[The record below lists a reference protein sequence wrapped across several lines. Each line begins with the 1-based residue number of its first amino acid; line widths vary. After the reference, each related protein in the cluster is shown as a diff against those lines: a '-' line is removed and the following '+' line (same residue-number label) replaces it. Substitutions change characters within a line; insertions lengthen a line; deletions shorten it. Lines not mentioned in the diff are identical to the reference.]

1 MLSGYSVLHHA
12 TTALTTLAFTMDSL
26 NAFGK
31 QQRLIGSVSFVQTMC
46 YSVYLNT
53 VFALT
58 SYVHPLVRTGPFN
71 SLTVSIHT
79 IIQDILFVL
88 HWHQAFQNKTV
99 KTNKGRHIRRVF
111 EQYEMRTQRRTSHRL
126 HKHIRDKGSR
136 TPE

>member
-71 SLTVSIHT
+71 SLTVRIRT
-79 IIQDILFVL
+79 IIQDILFCVAL
-88 HWHQAFQNKTV
+88 APGFSKQTMKTT
-99 KTNKGRHIRRVF
+99 KERHIRRVF
-111 EQYEMRTQRRTSHRL
+111 EQ
-126 HKHIRDKGSR
+126 
-136 TPE
+136 